1 MHQADAGDV
10 DWFFTIPQ
18 PTITYIPPPVHTVD
32 AGDVGWTFII
42 PQPTVTYVPPPM
54 HRVDAGDV
62 AWSFAVLQPTVTYT
76 APPMH
81 TVDAGDVSWIFAVP
95 RPTVTYTP
103 PTLDHTV
110 NAGDVGWSFNVRRPT
125 ISYFAPVTTFFLLVD
140 WAGDGSFSHPDSD
153 VSRDVVADIDCTRGR
168 GDYGSQL
175 FGRSEA
181 GILRTRLRNDEG
193 KYDVLNVQSSLGDLI
208 TTRRMV
214 RLSMA
219 YPNIAE
225 TTLWTGYLDKI
236 SGKER
241 RGGRDT
247 VDLLALGPLALLG
260 DARPVIPAGQNESI
274 GSIMGRLIEASIPGL
289 DNSLVESTRTIPRWV
304 KPAEETALVSARQ
317 LEETEFG
324 LFRERPDAR
333 FVLEGRNHRL
343 TASARP
349 A

>member
-10 DWFFTIPQ
+10 DWFFTIHQ
-18 PTITYIPPPVHTVD
+18 PTITYIPPASALRWTRATLAGHLSFPSQRSHMSRHQCTTVD
-32 AGDVGWTFII
+32 AGDV
-42 PQPTVTYVPPPM
+42 
-54 HRVDAGDV
+54 DV
-62 AWSFAVLQPTVTYT
+62 VFRCSSANSGSYT
-76 APPMH
+76 PPPMH

-125 ISYFAPVTTFFLLVD
+125 VSYFAPVTTFFLLVD

-153 VSRDVVADIDCTRGR
+153 VSGDVVADIDCTRGR

-193 KYDVLNVQSSLGDLI
+193 KYDVLNTVSSLGDLI

-225 TTLWTGYLDKI
+225 TTLWTGIL
-236 SGKER
+236 
-241 RGGRDT
+241 
-247 VDLLALGPLALLG
+247 
-260 DARPVIPAGQNESI
+260 GQNIRE
-274 GSIMGRLIEASIPGL
+274 RA
-289 DNSLVESTRTIPRWV
+289 
-304 KPAEETALVSARQ
+304 ARRARHRRPDC
-317 LEETEFG
+317 LGTVG
-324 LFRERPDAR
+324 ACCRKHVPLFRP
-333 FVLEGRNHRL
+333 GR
-343 TASARP
+343 TKASVP
-349 A
+349 SYGG